1 LLTKVLVVGSWGRL
15 VHWTESTVKAFKQ
28 AGCDVDH
35 FASNGTSRVNALYL
49 KLRRKLAGDDQAQVA
64 EDLRRKVAEFQ
75 PDLIVFV
82 LGSWLSDLPFQA
94 ATEACP
100 KAIKVAWVGDLFDE
114 AQGAFAKHMDWVF
127 CTDTYFIELLRQY
140 NDAPS
145 TSYLPLA
152 MDPQRFFPI
161 DTPRNNKI
169 VYVARNS
176 PSRAELI
183 SKIELP
189 LMLYGKQWR
198 RSMAKFKNS
207 PHEISLYHLPISKLP
222 QVYASC
228 RAVLNIKNE
237 IRVARGINM
246 RSFEPYG
253 CMTPVLNDDV
263 ADLNLCFELGSEIL
277 VYRDLEELHE
287 WHAKLTTDVQFAQK
301 IGLAGHKRVIAH
313 HTYAH
318 RAQAMLKQIGLK

>member
-1 LLTKVLVVGSWGRL
+1 MTKVLVVGSWGRL
-15 VHWTESTVKAFKQ
+15 VHWTESTVEAFKQ
-28 AGCDVDH
+28 AGCDVDY
-35 FASNGTSRVNALYL
+35 FATNGRNSADALYM
-49 KLRRKLAGDDQAQVA
+49 KLRRKLSGDDQAYVA
-64 EDLRRKVAEFQ
+64 EGLRRKIKKTQ

-82 LGSWLSDLPFQA
+82 LGAWLSELPFQA
-94 ATEACP
+94 AIEASP
-100 KAIKVAWVGDLFDE
+100 QSVKVAWVGDLFDE
-114 AQGAFAKHMDWVF
+114 VQCVFAKHMDWIF
-127 CTDTYFIELLRQY
+127 CTDTYFIELLGAY
-140 NDAPS
+140 DHSAP

-161 DTPRNNKI
+161 DIPRSNKV

-183 SKIELP
+183 SKIQLP

-198 RSMAKFKNS
+198 KSMAKFNNS
-207 PHEISLYHLPISKLP
+207 PHEISLHHLPISQLP

-263 ADLNLCFELGSEIL
+263 ADLGLCFELGSEIL
-277 VYRDLEELHE
+277 VYQNLEQLHE
-287 WHAKLTTDVQFAQK
+287 WHAKLTSDAPFAQK

-313 HTYAH
+313 HTYVH
-318 RAQAMLKQIGLK
+318 RAQAILKQVGLK